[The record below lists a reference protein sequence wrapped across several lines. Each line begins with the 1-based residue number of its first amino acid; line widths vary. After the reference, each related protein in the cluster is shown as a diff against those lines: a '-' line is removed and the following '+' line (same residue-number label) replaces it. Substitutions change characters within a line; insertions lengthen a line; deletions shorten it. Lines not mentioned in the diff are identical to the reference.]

1 MVKISIH
8 KFNDSNNTD
17 NLSDLLTIF
26 TNHLNNLPI
35 IISEQGIQNIQNK
48 ILTYNYTIDKIIKY
62 WNVNIE
68 NIFTFIINHF
78 RCMQTFINLFDY

>member
-62 WNVNIE
+62 
-68 NIFTFIINHF
+68 
-78 RCMQTFINLFDY
+78 